1 MLCALLAVLFGLI
14 HIRGIVKEKRILPI
28 LKAAGLCALLV
39 AFQYVPFLT
48 YASEGIGAADLAW
61 HLIYN
66 TIEPAQLLTLGR
78 GTIVKPKNL
87 RLLSFSAGLDLWL
100 IIGAGLALVS
110 ILRGRRRDEN
120 ERKALTFIAG
130 GVLFAVASTDFFPWS
145 YVALI
150 DHGLMDYVQFTWRLL
165 MLAVVLLALAAG
177 YGVARFFEEKP
188 EHGVLLTLWLTAKI
202 ADSAKQREVR
212 QAMQLV
218 ALELRDNLQVIQD
231 YKWMYN
237 DEKRVAYRLKE
248 HDFSLDGLPAD
259 TVAYYTRR
267 ITGSMGKP
275 YRFLTDA
282 LEMFKMTGIASDIAD
297 KQIVIDLLRCYNEL
311 GAFDNS
317 MNIYYDQR
325 MKAILPEQMGETLWS
340 ADTNIDKAFG
350 KMLAS
355 KKVRNWLG
363 MIPRAFDSRYFET
376 NEEKLETMIAELE
389 KRYQ

>member
-1 MLCALLAVLFGLI
+1 M
-14 HIRGIVKEKRILPI
+14 
-28 LKAAGLCALLV
+28 
-39 AFQYVPFLT
+39 
-48 YASEGIGAADLAW
+48 
-61 HLIYN
+61 
-66 TIEPAQLLTLGR
+66 
-78 GTIVKPKNL
+78 
-87 RLLSFSAGLDLWL
+87 
-100 IIGAGLALVS
+100 
-110 ILRGRRRDEN
+110 
-120 ERKALTFIAG
+120 
-130 GVLFAVASTDFFPWS
+130 
-145 YVALI
+145 
-150 DHGLMDYVQFTWRLL
+150 
-165 MLAVVLLALAAG
+165 
-177 YGVARFFEEKP
+177 
-188 EHGVLLTLWLTAKI
+188 LLTLWLTAKI

-259 TVAYYTRR
+259 
-267 ITGSMGKP
+267 SMGKP

-282 LEMFKMTGIASDIAD
+282 LEMFKTTGIASDIAD

-340 ADTNIDKAFG
+340 ADTNIDKVFG